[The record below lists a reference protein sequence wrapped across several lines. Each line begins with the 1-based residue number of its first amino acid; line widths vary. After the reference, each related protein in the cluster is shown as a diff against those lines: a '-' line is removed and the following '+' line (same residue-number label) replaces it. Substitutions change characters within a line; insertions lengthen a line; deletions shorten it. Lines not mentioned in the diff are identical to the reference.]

1 MRAVDSG
8 FPQAVNDMRYLAR
21 VREGALGESTPYEW
35 TRRTWLKGLGA
46 SALVGVSASRVAQ
59 ASALSDADLLRAFTM
74 WRQHSKQ
81 PFAIPDAGARGVLLE
96 GKVLKRRLPPR
107 NGAPDG
113 AMALVIVD
121 HSQTDMWLGS
131 ADGDHIGS
139 SSAEGDLITYDLP
152 KRGDEMF
159 RWYGL
164 VDLPMPFSDR
174 HFVIRTTV
182 NSAMSR
188 ATDRACWERTWVL
201 EKDGVDTMRPIVAAG
216 NVKGLTLK
224 RFESA
229 IYVPANIGGWLAIKL
244 PGEKT
249 LFGYHASSS
258 AGGDIPDKAVNRLVF
273 WGLGRLIADVTGHA
287 ARMRSHYVGGH
298 PLIKSGDGGVVPLY

>member
-1 MRAVDSG
+1 LGDSTSS
-8 FPQAVNDMRYLAR
+8 P
-21 VREGALGESTPYEW
+21 W
-35 TRRTWLKGLGA
+35 TRRTWLQGLGA
-46 SALVGVSASRVAQ
+46 SALVGGGWAQ
-59 ASALSDADLLRAFTM
+59 SVRAAESVGPTDADLVRAFTS

-81 PFAIPDAGARGVLLE
+81 PFALPDVAARATLLE

-113 AMALVIVD
+113 AMALVIVS
-121 HSQTDMWLGS
+121 HSQADMWLGS
-131 ADGDHIGS
+131 ADGEHIGGGT
-139 SSAEGDLITYDLP
+139 AEGDLITYDLP
-152 KRGDEMF
+152 KQGDEMF

-188 ATDRACWERTWVL
+188 ATGGACWERTWVL
-201 EKDGVDTMRPIVAAG
+201 EKDGLETMRPLVAAG
-216 NVKGLTLK
+216 KVKRLTLE
-224 RFESA
+224 RFEEA
-229 IYVPANIGGWLAIKL
+229 IYVPANIGGWLSIKL
-244 PGEKT
+244 PGNKT

-273 WGLGRLIADVTGHA
+273 WGLGRLMADVTGHA
-287 ARMRSHYVGGH
+287 ARMRVHYVAGH
-298 PLIKSGDGGVVPLY
+298 TPIKSGDGGTVPLY